1 MRVATYAQR
10 TAATRA
16 SLIAV
21 LLLTLTVLQGSSALL
36 TLVYHFN
43 KSLEPVTFLLWVASY
58 LLALGG
64 LMFTHGLNWVFWLFR
79 YRLLLVLLLFG
90 VIGSIGW
97 SIDPNVSTSR
107 VFHLVG
113 STLIAIYLGFM
124 VPLETTLNVLAR
136 VLGVILIA
144 SIGAVFLMP
153 DLGIEQ
159 YEGTQ
164 VWKGIVTSKNTL
176 GFWAAAGVLL
186 YISQWSRA
194 MTGAGKTLCLAMAA
208 ISLGTLYFSKSATS
222 LLALIV
228 GGAVALYFYIAH
240 RFQLGFVRMVVMA
253 LLFTGLIVVA
263 FLNINTAELVGRSGD
278 LTGRGEVWEQTWN
291 LILNKPLTGYGY
303 GSIWN
308 PNDATIWIQQSLT
321 DFTWIVYHA
330 HNGFLQIASEIGL
343 PLSLIAILM
352 IVQQMIEI
360 FYCQYQ
366 RQQIGVLFVLGF
378 VLTYLITNYSE
389 ARFLVNRELYW
400 ILFLALPISMLRQVT
415 VVVPD
420 GADPL
425 GDEDN
430 DPQSDGPRQGTNGFR
445 NANTA
450 QPAYAQAGAAT
461 AADSNYNRSGHR
473 EQAERL
479 KAQVKRLDQKPAADQ
494 EAAAEDRRRGKNP
507 AANSKPAMQADDLDA
522 VLDGERDITGS
533 VESIDDDY
541 TNDIT
546 AGIIVDDDDKFD
558 RFDDAVLDDPTSSES
573 GTPSHGG
580 VDIDLS
586 RLQKKR
592 NK

>member
-16 SLIAV
+16 SLVAVV
-21 LLLTLTVLQGSSALL
+21 LLTVTILQGTSALL

-43 KSLEPVTFLLWVASY
+43 KALEPVTVLLWVSSY

-64 LMFTHGLNWVFWLFR
+64 LMLTHGLNWMFWLFR
-79 YRLLLVLLLFG
+79 YRLLLVILLFG
-90 VIGSIGW
+90 VVASIGW
-97 SIDPNVSTSR
+97 SIDPNVSSSR
-107 VFHLVG
+107 VFHLAG

-144 SIGAVFLMP
+144 SVAAVFLLP

-159 YEGTQ
+159 YEGSQ

-194 MTGAGKTLCLAMAA
+194 MTGAGKTLCASMAV
-208 ISLGTLYFSKSATS
+208 ISLGILVASKSATS

-228 GGAVALYFYIAH
+228 GGSVALYFYIAH

-308 PNDATIWIQQSLT
+308 PNDATIWIQQKLT
-321 DFTWIVYHA
+321 DFTWVVYHA

-352 IVQQMIEI
+352 IVQQLIEI

-366 RQQIGVLFVLGF
+366 RQQLGVLFVLGF
-378 VLTYLITNYSE
+378 VLTYLISNYSE

-420 GADPL
+420 GADPEA
-425 GDEDN
+425 DEEDGGPQTDN
-430 DPQSDGPRQGTNGFR
+430 ETQNPYGAHST
-445 NANTA
+445 NTA
-450 QPAYAQAGAAT
+450 TPAYAQVGAT
-461 AADSNYNRSGHR
+461 ATTQAESKSSRSGQR
-473 EQAERL
+473 DQTERL
-479 KAQVKRLDQKPAADQ
+479 KAQVKRLDQKSDEHRAPAD
-494 EAAAEDRRRGKNP
+494 DRRRGKKTS
-507 AANSKPAMQADDLDA
+507 ANSMQSSDLDA
-522 VLDGERDITGS
+522 VLDGTANNS
-533 VESIDDDY
+533 VSVDSVNDDY

-558 RFDDAVLDDPTSSES
+558 SFDDAILDDMSASDS
-573 GTPSHGG
+573 DTPSHGG

-586 RLQKKR
+586 KLQKKR